1 MLGMPQV
8 LLPNDLRL
16 AAEAYDKALGSLPPE
31 AYELQPYTVR
41 RLVAIHV
48 IDAALSGVRDPAR
61 LREGALEYVRS
72 TAANGL
78 LVSGS
83 VSADQPPQSGFDT
96 GRLPPAAS
104 LEGVRVV

>member
-8 LLPNDLRL
+8 LLPNDLNL

-31 AYELQPYTVR
+31 AFELQPYTVR

-72 TAANGL
+72 TVAKGT
-78 LVSGS
+78 
-83 VSADQPPQSGFDT
+83 D
-96 GRLPPAAS
+96 R
-104 LEGVRVV
+104 